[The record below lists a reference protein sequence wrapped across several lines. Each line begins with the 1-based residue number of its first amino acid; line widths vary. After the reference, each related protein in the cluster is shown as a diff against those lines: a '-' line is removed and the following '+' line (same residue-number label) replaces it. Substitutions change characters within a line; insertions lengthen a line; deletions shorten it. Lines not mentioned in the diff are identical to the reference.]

1 MKALTAGLMV
11 LSLACVERR
20 DRDDSYLTVEGPDG
34 PAGATQACTVAR
46 VIDGDTVECDG
57 IGRIRLIGMDTPE
70 ADQEPFGAIATRAL
84 TALIPPGSD
93 VEVERDVEPRDQYDR
108 VLAYVWTNGLM
119 VNWAMVRQGYAVVL
133 TYPPNV
139 RYAGWFTAA
148 QQRARTERSGLWAAG
163 GFECLP
169 RDRRRGDC

>member
-1 MKALTAGLMV
+1 MKALTVGLMV
-11 LSLACVERR
+11 FSLACAERGPP
-20 DRDDSYLTVEGPDG
+20 DESDLTAERPAGPV
-34 PAGATQACTVAR
+34 GATQICSVAR
-46 VIDGDTVECDG
+46 IIDGDTVECDG

-70 ADQEPFGAIATRAL
+70 ADQEPFGAIATEAL

-108 VLAYVWTNGLM
+108 VLAYVWIDGVM

-139 RYAGWFTAA
+139 RFADWFTAA
-148 QQRARTERSGLWAAG
+148 QQRARTEQAGLWAVG
-163 GFECLP
+163 GFECRP